1 MKCQACDEILS
12 DFEATR
18 KQMETDEYLEL
29 CNQCF
34 NVDDLDILTLDRTD
48 LMHVTDEKP
57 GLEFE
62 RLTDQDYDDLDVND
76 VYFND

>member
-18 KQMETDEYLEL
+18 KQIETNQYLEL
-29 CNQCF
+29 CNHCF
-34 NVDDLDILTLDRTD
+34 DDDILTLDRTD
-48 LMHVTDEKP
+48 LMHATDEKP

-62 RLTDQDYDDLDVND
+62 RLDQNDYDSLGVTD